1 MIYSVHVEVQRIE
14 RVFEL
19 ADVLPKE
26 EEILAHWAR
35 YLCVLVA
42 GLIET
47 AAQLVLSEHA
57 RTHASTEI
65 ASFVV
70 NQMKYQTNL
79 NTNKL
84 TQLLGAFS
92 DQWADDFDRS
102 LTDAQK
108 DAIDSVLANRHNI
121 AHGRPVGISLVRVK
135 DYYIR
140 VTQVLEKF
148 SARVLGM

>member
-1 MIYSVHVEVQRIE
+1 MIPSVHAEVQQIDH
-14 RVFEL
+14 VFKL

-26 EEILAHWAR
+26 EEILSHWAR

-47 AAQLVLSEHA
+47 AAQLVLSEYA
-57 RTHASTEI
+57 RTHASTE
-65 ASFVV
+65 AATFVV

-79 NTNKL
+79 NANKL
-84 TQLLGAFS
+84 KQLLGAFS

-102 LTDAQK
+102 LTDDEK
-108 DAIDSVLANRHNI
+108 DAIDSILANRHNI

-135 DYYIR
+135 DYYTR
-140 VTQVLEKF
+140 VTQVLEKL

>member
-1 MIYSVHVEVQRIE
+1 MIQSVHVEVQRIE
-14 RVFEL
+14 HVLEL
-19 ADVLPKE
+19 ADELPKE
-26 EEILAHWAR
+26 EEVLSHWAR
-35 YLCVLVA
+35 YLCILIA

-47 AAQLVLSEHA
+47 AARLVLCEHA
-57 RTHASTEI
+57 RTHASTET

-102 LTDAQK
+102 LTDDQK

-121 AHGRPVGISLVRVK
+121 AHGRSVGISLVRVK
-135 DYYIR
+135 DYFVR
-140 VTQVLEKF
+140 VTQVLEKL
-148 SARVLGM
+148 SVRVLGM

>member
-1 MIYSVHVEVQRIE
+1 MIHSVHVEVQRIE
-14 RVFEL
+14 HVLEL
-19 ADVLPKE
+19 ANELPQE
-26 EEILAHWAR
+26 EEVLSHWAR

-57 RTHASTEI
+57 STHASTET

-102 LTDAQK
+102 LTDDQK

-121 AHGRPVGISLVRVK
+121 AHGRSVGISLVRVK
-135 DYYIR
+135 DYYLR
-140 VTQVLEKF
+140 VTQVLEKL
-148 SARVLGM
+148 SVRVLGM